1 MEAELALFLVIPEE
15 EYRVVRGVQEGG
27 LEALWLWSWGRC
39 GQWLGRGRV
48 LAAGKVSYFMNDFL
62 TGRAA
67 DSAGS
72 LPWVGVWGLLF
83 RSRMLICQGQLARG
97 KEGPPAQWAGAGN
110 CASLAVVLPPELFL
124 ACPGWAMGGEQDPL
138 RLSSSS
144 SCLPLPSPPSSP
156 PHSSSEA
163 CCQQLSAPLPA

>member
-1 MEAELALFLVIPEE
+1 
-15 EYRVVRGVQEGG
+15 
-27 LEALWLWSWGRC
+27 
-39 GQWLGRGRV
+39 
-48 LAAGKVSYFMNDFL
+48 MNDFL

-97 KEGPPAQWAGAGN
+97 KEGPPARWAGVGS
-110 CASLAVVLPPELFL
+110 CASLAVVLLPELFL

-138 RLSSSS
+138 HLSSFSSS
-144 SCLPLPSPPSSP
+144 SCLPIPPPPSSP

-163 CCQQLSAPLPA
+163 CCQQLSAPLPPADMSPHGRGEGCSPGASPCSRPPTKVRRLLWDGGSGG